1 MSSLNSAPLLILNL
15 KPSRLLILAIGVCH
29 LLALISLYYC
39 QLPSAWITVALA
51 VGICTSCTFNL
62 NRYGNRHSRWFI
74 QQIYQTTEGNW
85 ILYTA
90 TGTAYAA
97 RLISS
102 YRHSACVILCFSG
115 TGLAPRSVIIP
126 PDAADPGALRRLRVY
141 LHTRPSAELP

>member
-15 KPSRLLILAIGVCH
+15 KPSRFLILAIGVCH

-39 QLPSAWITVALA
+39 QPPSAWITVALA
-51 VGICTSCTFNL
+51 VGICTSCTFYL
-62 NRYGNRHSRWFI
+62 SRYGNRHSRWFI

-90 TGTAYAA
+90 TGSAYTA

-102 YRHSACVILCFSG
+102 YRHPACVILRFSG
-115 TGLAPRSVIIP
+115 TGLALRSVIIL
-126 PDAADPGALRRLRVY
+126 PDAVDPEALRRLRVY
-141 LHTRPSAELP
+141 LQTRSSAELP